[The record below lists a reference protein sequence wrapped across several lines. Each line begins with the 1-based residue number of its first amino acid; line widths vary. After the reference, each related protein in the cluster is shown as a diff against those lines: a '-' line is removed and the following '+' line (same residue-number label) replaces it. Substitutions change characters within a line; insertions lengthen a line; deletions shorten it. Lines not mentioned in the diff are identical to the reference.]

1 MRRLELIRQPKL
13 DYTTLIACIPLTLPD
28 PSGRPIIIIKP
39 RELQT
44 TSSNELRCLLCT
56 YMEGLCV
63 RLQQLNF
70 NHDVKEPPVLQYIVL
85 FDMEGTSLSSAVR
98 SHDLVEL
105 SVSLIIPQGWMEVLS
120 VFKQYVLPMFPGM
133 IAAGVCLSRCQLSA
147 AAALRSMTTFS
158 TDGSHHA
165 VFVLN
170 HTWHISSAWTFA
182 RHVSSST
189 ALYHDYPNT
198 D

>member
-1 MRRLELIRQPKL
+1 MLFR
-13 DYTTLIACIPLTLPD
+13 
-28 PSGRPIIIIKP
+28 S
-39 RELQT
+39 
-44 TSSNELRCLLCT
+44 
-56 YMEGLCV
+56 
-63 RLQQLNF
+63 
-70 NHDVKEPPVLQYIVL
+70 L

-98 SHDLVEL
+98 SHGLVEL

-133 IAAGVCLSRCQLSA
+133 IAAGVCLSRCQLLA

-158 TDGSHHA
+158 TDGSHHV

-170 HTWHISSAWTFA
+170 YTWHISSAWTFA